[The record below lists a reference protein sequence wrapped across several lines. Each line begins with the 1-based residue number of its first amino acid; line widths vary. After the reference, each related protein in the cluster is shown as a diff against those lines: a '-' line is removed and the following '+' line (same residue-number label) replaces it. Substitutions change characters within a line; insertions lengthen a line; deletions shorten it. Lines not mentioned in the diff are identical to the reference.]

1 MVDVLFAPNPINELK
16 KYLEK
21 EEYFTALALAVQ
33 DFEQY
38 GMHALNRHLKG
49 RKIKINTRE
58 RVRNCH
64 QLIVLLRA
72 CGIITDMIYQ
82 EMLDVNKFRGKVI
95 HKLGKRITMDKT
107 EAKGKI
113 EKAIKCLRFLEQA
126 K

>member
-1 MVDVLFAPNPINELK
+1 MLDVILAPDPVNELK

-33 DFEQY
+33 DFEHY
-38 GMHALNRHLKG
+38 GMHSLNRHLKG
-49 RKIKINTRE
+49 KEIKINMK
-58 RVRNCH
+58 RVRSCH

-72 CGIITDMIYQ
+72 CGIISDEIYQ
-82 EMLDVNKFRGKVI
+82 NMLNVNSFRGKMI
-95 HKLGKRITMDKT
+95 HKLGSRITMNKT
-107 EAKGKI
+107 EAKELL